1 MNTQKKNKVKTVF
14 AVSLTTALLVTSLVS
29 IQAPGHANATGK
41 PAKAGQPTKASQQA
55 KNVILFVGDGMGAAA
70 REAIRLATVGLKG
83 NLAMDSMPYSG
94 LIHTSSTSVVTDSAA
109 SATAYASG
117 VKTYNGAIGMDANK
131 KSVKTI
137 LEYAKD
143 AGKSTGIVTTS
154 QVTDATGAAFASH
167 VEDRKEQS
175 QIALQY
181 LTKSKVDVLLGG
193 GEDFWFPAGEAGAFK
208 DEPAEDPSEKS
219 KGTQGNLVSKAKQ
232 LGYSY
237 VTNKSDM
244 QKAKGGKVLGL
255 FANEEMF
262 QQNEEGK
269 GDLYNPVV
277 SLPEMT
283 KKAIDTLSSNKKGFF
298 LMVEEEGTDE
308 MAHENNAALTIKA
321 GQELDKSVQVAKD
334 FAKKNPDTLVLVL
347 ADHETGGFSIEAVD
361 DKDESGDGI
370 SKEDGPF
377 NIANSKD
384 QFFVD
389 WTTSGH
395 TAVDIPITAMGR
407 GAELF
412 TGVYENTE
420 IFNKMAKAM
429 GLNIKK

>member
-1 MNTQKKNKVKTVF
+1 MKSPKKYGVKTAIV
-14 AVSLTTALLVTSLVS
+14 ATAATALFVSNVVTT
-29 IQAPGHANATGK
+29 QAPNQANA
-41 PAKAGQPTKASQQA
+41 ASSNTR
-55 KNVILFVGDGMGAAA
+55 NVILFVGDGMGTAQ
-70 REAIRLATVGLKG
+70 RNAIRLATVGEKG
-83 NLAMDSMPYSG
+83 NLAMDSMPYAG
-94 LIHTSSTSVVTDSAA
+94 LIHTSSTVPVTDSAA

-117 VKTYNGAIGMDANK
+117 VKTYNGAIGMDADK
-131 KSVKTI
+131 KSVQTI
-137 LEYAKD
+137 MEYAKS
-143 AGKSTGIVTTS
+143 AGKSTGVVTTS
-154 QVTDATGAAFASH
+154 QITDATGAAFGAH
-167 VEDRKEQS
+167 VEDRSKQS
-175 QIALQY
+175 DIALQL

-193 GEDFWFPAGEAGAFK
+193 GEDFWYPAGNPGKFA

-219 KGTQGNLVSKAKQ
+219 KGTQGNLVDKAKQ

-237 VTNKSDM
+237 VTNKTDM
-244 QKAKGGKVLGL
+244 QKAKNGKLLGL

-262 QQNEEGK
+262 QQKPEGE
-269 GDLYNPVV
+269 GDIYNPVV

-283 KKAIDTLSSNKKGFF
+283 KKAIDTLAANKNGFF

-308 MAHENNAALTIKA
+308 FAHQNNAKMTIKA

-361 DKDESGDGI
+361 AEDESGDGI

-377 NIANSKD
+377 AIANSK
-384 QFFVD
+384 QNFVVD

-395 TAVDIPITAMGR
+395 TAVDIPITAMGKN
-407 GAELF
+407 AQLF

-420 IFNKMAKAM
+420 VFTKVAQAM
-429 GLNIKK
+429 GIKVKK

>member
-1 MNTQKKNKVKTVF
+1 MKSPKKYGVKTAIV
-14 AVSLTTALLVTSLVS
+14 ATAATALFVSNVVTT
-29 IQAPGHANATGK
+29 QAPNQANA
-41 PAKAGQPTKASQQA
+41 ASSNTR
-55 KNVILFVGDGMGAAA
+55 NVILFVGDGMGTAQ
-70 REAIRLATVGLKG
+70 RNAIRLATVGEKG

-94 LIHTSSTSVVTDSAA
+94 LIHTSSTVPVTDSAA

-117 VKTYNGAIGMDANK
+117 IKTYNGAIGMDADK
-131 KSVKTI
+131 KSVQTI
-137 LEYAKD
+137 MEYAKS
-143 AGKSTGIVTTS
+143 AGKSTGVVTTS
-154 QVTDATGAAFASH
+154 QITDATGAAFGAH
-167 VEDRKEQS
+167 VEDRSKQS
-175 QIALQY
+175 DIALQL

-193 GEDFWFPAGEAGAFK
+193 GEDFWYPAGNPGKFA

-219 KGTQGNLVSKAKQ
+219 KGTQGNLVDKAKQ

-237 VTNKSDM
+237 VTNKTDM
-244 QKAKGGKVLGL
+244 QKAKNGKLLGL

-262 QQNEEGK
+262 QQKPEGE
-269 GDLYNPVV
+269 GDIYNPVV

-283 KKAIDTLSSNKKGFF
+283 KKAIDTLAVNKNGFF

-308 MAHENNAALTIKA
+308 FAHQNNAKMTIKA

-361 DKDESGDGI
+361 AEDESGDGI

-377 NIANSKD
+377 AIANSK
-384 QFFVD
+384 QNFVVD

-395 TAVDIPITAMGR
+395 TAVDIPITAMGKN
-407 GAELF
+407 AQLF
-412 TGVYENTE
+412 TGIYENTE
-420 IFNKMAKAM
+420 VFTKVAQAM
-429 GLNIKK
+429 GIKVK

>member
-1 MNTQKKNKVKTVF
+1 MKSPKKYGVKTAIV
-14 AVSLTTALLVTSLVS
+14 ATAATALFVSNVVTT
-29 IQAPGHANATGK
+29 QAPNQANA
-41 PAKAGQPTKASQQA
+41 ASSNTR
-55 KNVILFVGDGMGAAA
+55 NVILFVGDGMGTAQ
-70 REAIRLATVGLKG
+70 RNAIRLATVGEKG
-83 NLAMDSMPYSG
+83 NLAMDSMPYAG
-94 LIHTSSTSVVTDSAA
+94 LIHTSSTVPVTDSAA

-117 VKTYNGAIGMDANK
+117 VKTYNGAIGMNADK
-131 KSVKTI
+131 KSVQTI
-137 LEYAKD
+137 MEYAKS
-143 AGKSTGIVTTS
+143 AGKSTGVVTTS
-154 QVTDATGAAFASH
+154 QITDATGAAFGAH
-167 VEDRKEQS
+167 VEDRSKQS
-175 QIALQY
+175 DIALQL

-193 GEDFWFPAGEAGAFK
+193 GEDFWYPAGNPGKFA

-219 KGTQGNLVSKAKQ
+219 KGTQGNLVDKAKQ

-237 VTNKSDM
+237 VTNKTDM
-244 QKAKGGKVLGL
+244 QKAKNGKLLGL

-262 QQNEEGK
+262 QQKPEGE
-269 GDLYNPVV
+269 GDIYNPVV

-283 KKAIDTLSSNKKGFF
+283 KKAIDTLAANKNGFF

-308 MAHENNAALTIKA
+308 FAHQNNAKMTIKA

-361 DKDESGDGI
+361 AEDESGDGI

-377 NIANSKD
+377 AIANSK
-384 QFFVD
+384 QNFVVD

-395 TAVDIPITAMGR
+395 TAVDIPITAMGKN
-407 GAELF
+407 AQLF

-420 IFNKMAKAM
+420 VFTKVAQAM
-429 GLNIKK
+429 GIKVKK